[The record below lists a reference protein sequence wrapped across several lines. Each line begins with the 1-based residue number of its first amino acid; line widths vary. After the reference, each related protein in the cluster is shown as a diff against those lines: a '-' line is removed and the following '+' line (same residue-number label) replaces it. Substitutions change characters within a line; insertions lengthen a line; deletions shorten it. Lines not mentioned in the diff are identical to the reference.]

1 MLIEVRGLTKTFGGI
16 HAVEG
21 VDFEIHEGEITA
33 IIGPNGAG
41 KSTVFNLLCG
51 FHKPSGGQVM
61 FRGKD
66 ITGNKP
72 HVTSKAG
79 IARTFQT
86 TKLFEQN
93 TIVENVL
100 AGCAA
105 QTSST
110 LLGAVL
116 RTPRFRREERES
128 MEKTLELLDFVSIAD
143 YKDEIAGNAPQEVQK
158 RAAVALALATNP
170 SLLLLDE
177 PAAGITEEET
187 TRFGE
192 LIRKISSSGITV
204 ALVEHKMSLIM
215 SLADRILVL
224 ERGRRIAWGTPDDVR
239 NDPQVIAAYLGTDSS
254 DTSTTVDTPSTEG

>member
-1 MLIEVRGLTKTFGGI
+1 
-16 HAVEG
+16 
-21 VDFEIHEGEITA
+21 
-33 IIGPNGAG
+33 
-41 KSTVFNLLCG
+41 
-51 FHKPSGGQVM
+51 
-61 FRGKD
+61 
-66 ITGNKP
+66 
-72 HVTSKAG
+72 
-79 IARTFQT
+79 
-86 TKLFEQN
+86 
-93 TIVENVL
+93 
-100 AGCAA
+100 
-105 QTSST
+105 
-110 LLGAVL
+110 
-116 RTPRFRREERES
+116 
-128 MEKTLELLDFVSIAD
+128 D

-187 TRFGE
+187 TRFGQ

-254 DTSTTVDTPSTEG
+254 DISTTVNTPSTEG